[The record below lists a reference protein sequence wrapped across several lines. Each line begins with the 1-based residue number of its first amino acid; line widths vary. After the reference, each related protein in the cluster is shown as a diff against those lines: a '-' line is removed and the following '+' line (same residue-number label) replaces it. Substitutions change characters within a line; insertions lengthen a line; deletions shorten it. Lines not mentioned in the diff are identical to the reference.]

1 MLEFKIILMLNP
13 KSSNLRSFLQ
23 ADMPDPLCVIQ
34 KTERTPITALN
45 CIILA
50 VIVCT
55 DLDDVFSY

>member
-34 KTERTPITALN
+34 KTERTPITAKLHYF
-45 CIILA
+45 